1 MSPFKTRWT
10 FLKGYVLLNFEL
22 TNNGYFALDFIVSK
36 AVSVFYVPSNRVQ
49 RAKQAVMLSTTE
61 KKANKKFLKQV
72 EVWKITSTTGSLLPP
87 SWTKAK
93 MKANFSFMDSVLSY
107 QTLIITHLPFI
118 NANSTFQSKVLW
130 YNLFELIDIY
140 WYKVKQFGYSTIH
153 PLILLKHIT
162 WLRNVSNMYY
172 RN

>member
-36 AVSVFYVPSNRVQ
+36 AISVFYVPSNRVQ

-72 EVWKITSTTGSLLPP
+72 EVWKITSTTGSLLPLRELKQRWKP
-87 SWTKAK
+87 TFHLWTVYYLIGLWSLPTFLFQWKQYI
-93 MKANFSFMDSVLSY
+93 SVKC
-107 QTLIITHLPFI
+107 TM
-118 NANSTFQSKVLW
+118 V
-130 YNLFELIDIY
+130 
-140 WYKVKQFGYSTIH
+140 
-153 PLILLKHIT
+153 
-162 WLRNVSNMYY
+162 
-172 RN
+172 

>member
-1 MSPFKTRWT
+1 MEEKWAHSKLGEL

-36 AVSVFYVPSNRVQ
+36 AISVFYVPSNRVQ
-49 RAKQAVMLSTTE
+49 RAKQAVILL
-61 KKANKKFLKQV
+61 KWRYPNKKFLKQV

-107 QTLIITHLPFI
+107 KTLIVTHFPF
-118 NANSTFQSKVLW
+118 SMKTVCTFQSNVLW
-130 YNLFELIDIY
+130 YNLFN
-140 WYKVKQFGYSTIH
+140 KVRIV
-153 PLILLKHIT
+153 
-162 WLRNVSNMYY
+162 WC
-172 RN
+172 